1 MQKKTKRKNKAID
14 HPTTL
19 LLIICTDCCFEIK
32 GKLFLMGVCSIKVKT
47 KQKDH
52 SQIGSTAISICVCTF
67 YFCTCS
73 FVFSICILWLWPLAN
88 VTASLGGTQT
98 SGTQCRLSLDI
109 VCYSHVVA
117 CVKVLV
123 TLTYNYFFGTNL
135 PCLQSSWCSNGLLSL
150 CCVVLLISKIKFETK
165 IKWVSLPLLRA
176 NKQRKCGI

>member
-1 MQKKTKRKNKAID
+1 MGG
-14 HPTTL
+14 
-19 LLIICTDCCFEIK
+19 CFIQAK
-32 GKLFLMGVCSIKVKT
+32 S

-52 SQIGSTAISICVCTF
+52 SQIGSRAICVCVCVCTF
-67 YFCTCS
+67 YFYTCS

-98 SGTQCRLSLDI
+98 SGTQCRLSLDFDI

-123 TLTYNYFFGTNL
+123 TLTYNYLIGTNL

-165 IKWVSLPLLRA
+165 IKLVSLPLLRA

>member
-1 MQKKTKRKNKAID
+1 MLIIKKNKMQKKTKRKNKAID

-19 LLIICTDCCFEIK
+19 LLITCTDCCFEIK

-117 CVKVLV
+117 CFKVSV

-135 PCLQSSWCSNGLLSL
+135 PCLQSSRPWCD
-150 CCVVLLISKIKFETK
+150 VLML
-165 IKWVSLPLLRA
+165 
-176 NKQRKCGI
+176 